1 MALIRFFDLQN
12 IAHQYRIQ
20 QGKIQPIT
28 GSKETLV
35 EMGSEIK
42 ILVLETEKKKVIT
55 KSLRN
60 LSLAVTWIMENM
72 PIESVYFVKENLKQ
86 NIENA
91 ICLLWSM

>member
-42 ILVLETEKKKVIT
+42 ILVLETEKKKSDYKILEKPVT
-55 KSLRN
+55 CSN
-60 LSLAVTWIMENM
+60 LNNGKYANWIC
-72 PIESVYFVKENLKQ
+72 IF
-86 NIENA
+86 
-91 ICLLWSM
+91 C